1 MNSLRRIETLAIGDE
16 LLTGKISDSNSTF
29 VGGELFS
36 NGLRLIRQNCV
47 LDKKED
53 ILAAIDEISK
63 RAKFAVCFGGLGP
76 TSDDITAETVAFLLC
91 KKLVRDEPSH
101 QRLIDYLKS
110 RNRQVT
116 EQTLKQVLIP
126 EGTMPIPNHVGLA
139 PGFYFTYQGCN
150 FFFLPGVPAEMKPMM
165 TEFVLPQILKQ
176 SPEVGKVK
184 SSVWRCIGIVES
196 ELQRLMVPIEKN
208 LPSGLWLG
216 YRTRFPENYLYLYS
230 EMVNAEEQQKT
241 FQEWMEKIEVLISS
255 YCYGKKERD
264 LEEWVLDELKKQK
277 RKVVTAESCTGGLV
291 VQRLTQVPGA
301 SDWVWGGFVTYQ
313 VAAKEN
319 ILNVNL
325 ENPESSVSSDCS
337 ERLALSALKKSH
349 CDIALGIT
357 GYMGPTG
364 GTSSVPIG
372 TVFISVVDSKGKK
385 LNETVSLPIRP
396 RSTLQ
401 WGAASFALNALRK
414 FLQ

>member
-16 LLTGKISDSNSTF
+16 LLTGKIADTNSAF

-36 NGLRLIRQNCV
+36 NGLRLVRQNCV

-53 ILAAIDEISK
+53 ILSSINEISK
-63 RAKFAVCFGGLGP
+63 RAQFAICFGGLGP
-76 TSDDITAETVAFLLC
+76 TSDDITAETVACLLDQ
-91 KKLVRDEPSH
+91 KLNRDEPSH
-101 QRLIDYLKS
+101 QRLVDYLKS

-116 EQTLKQVLIP
+116 EQTLKQVMIP
-126 EGTMPIPNHVGLA
+126 EGTNPIPNKVGLA
-139 PGFYFTYQGCN
+139 PGFCFTFQGCN
-150 FFFLPGVPAEMKPMM
+150 FFFLPGVPAEMKPMI

-176 SPEVGKVK
+176 TPEVGKVK

-196 ELQRLMVPIEKN
+196 ELQRLMVPIEKH
-208 LPSGLWLG
+208 LPSGMWLG

-230 EMVNAEEQQKT
+230 EMKNADEQQKT
-241 FQEWMEKIEVLISS
+241 FQEWMEKIEVLVAP
-255 YCYGKKERD
+255 YCYGKKERE

-313 VAAKEN
+313 VAAKDEM
-319 ILNVNL
+319 LSVRV
-325 ENPESSVSSDCS
+325 ENPENAVSPDCS
-337 ERLALSALKKSH
+337 EQLALAALKKSQ

-364 GTSSVPIG
+364 GTTSVPIG
-372 TVFISVVDSKGKK
+372 TVFISVVDSKGRK
-385 LNETVSLPIRP
+385 LSETVSLPSRP
-396 RSTLQ
+396 RSALQ
-401 WGAASFALNALRK
+401 WGAASFALNAVRK